1 MLMLRIVKTN
11 LLEEA
16 WFVVNGVPIR
26 YSIKEHALLS
36 GFDCHSSPKELNTM
50 GNINFVR
57 GYSKKNLG

>member
-1 MLMLRIVKTN
+1 
-11 LLEEA
+11 
-16 WFVVNGVPIR
+16 VVNGVPIR